1 MTIIKLIIIKTHLA
15 TCVTAGG
22 CTDESAMNLCESMVS
37 GSRIH
42 LLRAVTVVEKKMGSI
57 GINSQISRE
66 RDRERHRN
74 TSKCKDTESGRT
86 VMVGTTGLSLNV

>member
-66 RDRERHRN
+66 RDRERDIETRAN
-74 TSKCKDTESGRT
+74 AKTQKVAE
-86 VMVGTTGLSLNV
+86 LSWWVPLGYP

>member
-42 LLRAVTVVEKKMGSI
+42 LLRAVTVVEKKMRSI

-66 RDRERHRN
+66 RDRERDIETRAN
-74 TSKCKDTESGRT
+74 AKTQKVAE
-86 VMVGTTGLSLNV
+86 LSWWVPLGYP